1 MTFSRRATMRRQTL
15 TDIAVLLLAVATFLM
30 ATDVMT
36 IRKQQA
42 QQLTR
47 QDVRE
52 IVDSVLIEIYD

>member
-1 MTFSRRATMRRQTL
+1 MRRQTL
-15 TDIAVLLLAVATFLM
+15 TDIAVLLLAVTTFLL
-30 ATDVMT
+30 ATDVAT
-36 IRKQQA
+36 IRKRQA

>member
-1 MTFSRRATMRRQTL
+1 MRRQTL
-15 TDIAVLLLAVATFLM
+15 TDIAVLLLAVATFLT

-36 IRKQQA
+36 IRK

-52 IVDSVLIEIYD
+52 IVDSVLIEVYD

>member
-1 MTFSRRATMRRQTL
+1 MIYSRRVTMRRQTL

-36 IRKQQA
+36 IRKQQ
-42 QQLTR
+42 LTR

>member
-1 MTFSRRATMRRQTL
+1 MRRQTL

-47 QDVRE
+47 QDVHE
-52 IVDSVLIEIYD
+52 IVDSVLIEVYD

>member
-1 MTFSRRATMRRQTL
+1 MRRHTL
-15 TDIAVLLLAVATFLM
+15 TNIAVLLLAVATFLL
-30 ATDVMT
+30 ATDVVT
-36 IRKQQA
+36 IRKRQA

>member
-1 MTFSRRATMRRQTL
+1 MRRQTL

-36 IRKQQA
+36 IRKQQ
-42 QQLTR
+42 LTR

-52 IVDSVLIEIYD
+52 IVDSVLIEVYD